1 MVQQHSQVDSV
12 LLAIGII
19 AAMAIIIWA
28 LLKSFALINTPVW
41 VEMIPY
47 IAGGVAVLAA
57 VLQLGKM
64 MQKLDMVCYD
74 VRALKQDV
82 HKIQMN
88 CPVCKA
94 K

>member
-1 MVQQHSQVDSV
+1 MARRHSQVDSV
-12 LLAIGII
+12 LLTIGII
-19 AAMAIIIWA
+19 AALAIIIWA
-28 LLKSFALINTPVW
+28 LLKSFAIINTPVW
-41 VEMIPY
+41 VEMVPY

-74 VRALKQDV
+74 VRALKQDI
-82 HKIQMN
+82 HKIQIN
-88 CPVCKA
+88 CPTCKA